1 MRGERP
7 GRGDLDV
14 GHPRPEPHHPAPG
27 RHALAHHRDAGGRC
41 GPAGRGERERVPLR
55 RGRAAGAG
63 GLQTAARPVAAQ
75 YVRGHAGDEARVT
88 GSGLN
93 WTIVCPPRLNS
104 GPRTRRIRSR
114 VGANVRG
121 SYRLGR
127 ADLADF
133 LLRAAADD
141 VLARATVSVAAA

>member
-1 MRGERP
+1 M
-7 GRGDLDV
+7 
-14 GHPRPEPHHPAPG
+14 
-27 RHALAHHRDAGGRC
+27 
-41 GPAGRGERERVPLR
+41 
-55 RGRAAGAG
+55 
-63 GLQTAARPVAAQ
+63 
-75 YVRGHAGDEARVT
+75 T